1 MLVARESGGARD
13 GSPRL
18 LREINDR
25 AAIEAMLGR
34 GALTRAEL
42 EAAIG
47 LSKPAT
53 VSLLARLEKAG
64 MVRRGE
70 LRGGN
75 RGPAAQMWSVNGDLA
90 HVAGVSLVPGEVDV
104 VIADITGEVRVEHR
118 GALPSGGDAP
128 EGFAAVM
135 VEAAGRAGLRTDQLA
150 KVVVGA
156 QGGVDPATGHLG
168 FAPHLPGWEGFDV
181 PGRLREVLGTDVVVD
196 NDVNLV
202 ALVEMTT
209 GRARDV
215 RDFVLVWLGDGLGA
229 AVVID
234 RVLHRGATGGAGE
247 IDWIRVPDRARRD
260 TGVDR
265 SGARLGQLLS
275 YRSINKL
282 ARAHG
287 IRARNAVAAVR
298 AARTGGAAGQAFLAD
313 LARRVATGVAGVVSV
328 LDPELVLLTAEIAQV
343 GGPELTDLVTAEL
356 HRLVVPRTPVEP
368 AQCTDDAVRAG
379 ALQVALGLAREQV
392 FGLPVTAVGVR
403 SVPHDEQVEEG
414 P

>member
-1 MLVARESGGARD
+1 MAREGHAARD

-25 AAIEAMLGR
+25 AAIEAMLRR

-53 VSLLARLEKAG
+53 VALLARLEKAG

-75 RGPAAQMWSVNGDLA
+75 RGPAAQMWSVDGALA
-90 HVAGVSLVPGEVDV
+90 HVAGVSLTPADADI
-104 VIADITGEVRVEHR
+104 VIADITGEIRVEQR
-118 GALPSGGDAP
+118 SALPVGNDAP
-128 EGFAAVM
+128 QAFADAVAQ
-135 VEAAGRAGLRTDQLA
+135 AAERVDLRPDQLT
-150 KVVVGA
+150 KIVIGSPGA
-156 QGGVDPATGHLG
+156 VNPATGHLG
-168 FAPHLPGWEGFDV
+168 FAPHLPGWEGFDL
-181 PGRLREVLGTDVVVD
+181 PGRLRAELGTDVIVD

-209 GRARDV
+209 GRARQA
-215 RDFVLVWLGDGLGA
+215 RDFVLVWLSDGLGC

-247 IDWIRVPDRARRD
+247 IDWMHVPDRARLD

-265 SGARLGQLLS
+265 TGSRLGGLLS

-287 IRARNAVAAVR
+287 MRTRNGAAAVR
-298 AARTGGAAGQAFLAD
+298 AAHTAGAAGQAFLTD

-328 LDPELVLLTAEIAQV
+328 LDPEVVLLTAEIAQA
-343 GGPELTDLVTAEL
+343 GGQRFADLVAAEL

-368 AQCTDDAVRAG
+368 AQCTEHAVRAG

-392 FGLPVTAVGVR
+392 FGLPATAVGVR
-403 SVPHDEQVEEG
+403 SDPN
-414 P
+414 

>member
-1 MLVARESGGARD
+1 MAREVGAARD

-18 LREINDR
+18 LRAINDR
-25 AAIEAMLGR
+25 AAIEAMLRR

-53 VSLLARLEKAG
+53 VALLARLEKAG
-64 MVRRGE
+64 MVRRGK

-75 RGPAAQMWSVNGDLA
+75 RGPAAQMWSVNGALA
-90 HVAGVSLVPGEVDV
+90 HVAGVSLTPDEVDI
-104 VIADITGEVRVEHR
+104 VIADITGEIRVEHR
-118 GALPSGGDAP
+118 SALPSGNDAP
-128 EGFAAVM
+128 LAFATAM
-135 VEAAGRAGLRTDQLA
+135 TEAAARAELRPDQLA
-150 KVVVGA
+150 KVVIGSPGA
-156 QGGVDPATGHLG
+156 VNPATGHLG
-168 FAPHLPGWEGFDV
+168 FAPHLPGWEGFDL
-181 PGRLREVLGTDVVVD
+181 PGRLRAELGTDVIVD

-202 ALVEMTT
+202 ALVEMTA
-209 GRARDV
+209 GRAQQV
-215 RDFVLVWLGDGLGA
+215 RDFVLVWLSDGLGA

-234 RVLHRGATGGAGE
+234 RVLHRGVTGGAGE
-247 IDWIRVPDRARRD
+247 IDWMRAPDRARLD

-265 SGARLGQLLS
+265 TGSRLGGLLS

-287 IRARNAVAAVR
+287 LKARNGAAAVQ
-298 AARTGGAAGQAFLAD
+298 AAHAAGAAGQAFLAD

-343 GGPELTDLVTAEL
+343 GGRQFADLVAAEL

-368 AQCTDDAVRAG
+368 AECTERAVRAG

-392 FGLPVTAVGVR
+392 FGLPATAVGIR
-403 SVPHDEQVEEG
+403 SDPEVQLEEAR
-414 P
+414 

>member
-1 MLVARESGGARD
+1 MARESGAGRD

-25 AAIEAMLGR
+25 AAIEAMLRR

-70 LRGGN
+70 MRGGN
-75 RGPAAQMWSVNGDLA
+75 RGPAAQMWSVNGDLG
-90 HVAGVSLVPGEVDV
+90 HVAGASLTPEEVDV

-118 GALPSGGDAP
+118 GALPSGAGAP
-128 EGFAAVM
+128 EAFAAAM
-135 VEAAGRAGLRTDQLA
+135 AEAAGRIGLRTDQLA
-150 KVVVGA
+150 EVVVGA

-181 PGRLREVLGTDVVVD
+181 PGRLRESLGTDVLVD

-247 IDWIRVPDRARRD
+247 IDWIRVPDRAHRD

-265 SGARLGQLLS
+265 TGDRLGRLLS
-275 YRSINKL
+275 YRSINEL

-287 IRARNAVAAVR
+287 INARNAVAAVR
-298 AARTGGAAGQAFLAD
+298 EARAGAGQEFLAD

-343 GGPELTDLVTAEL
+343 GGPELTDLVAGEL
-356 HRLVVPRTPVEP
+356 HRLVVPRTPVEL
-368 AQCTDDAVRAG
+368 ARCTDDAVRAG
-379 ALQVALGLAREQV
+379 ALQVALGMAREQL

-403 SVPHDEQVEEG
+403 SVPHDQVE
-414 P
+414 